1 MGLFSFLKK
10 SGAKVLTK
18 KNTAK
23 VENAETK
30 RLQEQI
36 QKQQKLILLRGVV
49 DSLKIK
55 VSNMEID
62 LHGDTVTAY
71 GQTKSQADKEKV
83 ILALGNVAGI
93 GSVDDRISVT
103 NPEPEATFYTVKKGD
118 TLSKIAKRYYGDA
131 TKYKAIFKANQ
142 PLLKSADLIYPG
154 QTLRIPKK

>member
-10 SGAKVLTK
+10 SGAKILTK
-18 KNTAK
+18 KNTSKA
-23 VENAETK
+23 ENAETK

-62 LHGDTVTAY
+62 LHGDTVTVY
-71 GQTKSQADKEKV
+71 GQAKSQADKEKV

-118 TLSKIAKRYYGDA
+118 TLSKIAKRYYGDPM
-131 TKYKAIFKANQ
+131 KYKLIFKANR